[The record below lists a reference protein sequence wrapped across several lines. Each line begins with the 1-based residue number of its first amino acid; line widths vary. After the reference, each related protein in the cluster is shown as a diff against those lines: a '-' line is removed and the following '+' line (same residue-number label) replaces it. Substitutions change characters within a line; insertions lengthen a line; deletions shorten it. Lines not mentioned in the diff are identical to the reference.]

1 MNFGDT
7 VDRQLRDGDIVLLNR
22 QPTLHKGSMLAQ
34 TIKIKDCKTIR
45 MNLAITKTF
54 NADLEKI

>member
-1 MNFGDT
+1 ME
-7 VDRQLRDGDIVLLNR
+7 RQLKDDDIVLLNR

-34 TIKIKDCKTIR
+34 RIKIIPGKTIR

-54 NADLEKI
+54 NADFD